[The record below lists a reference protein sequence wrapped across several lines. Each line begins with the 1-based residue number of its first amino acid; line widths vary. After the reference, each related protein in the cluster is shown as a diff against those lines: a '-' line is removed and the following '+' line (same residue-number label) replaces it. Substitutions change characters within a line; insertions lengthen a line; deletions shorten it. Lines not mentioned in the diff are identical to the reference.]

1 MINKSER
8 GVNCKMDI
16 NLIIDNMINSAKI
29 FGIDLNKDDLNE
41 VMQIST
47 LKLFHKGDIIRQ
59 IGDENDTVGFVLSG
73 LIRSYYLD
81 ENGNETTRYFHPENT
96 LFMDEGLVNYPKSIC
111 ACEALEDCVV
121 VIFPTKQVKEIALKH
136 ESLRNFYIIMLE
148 NAVKYKI
155 ERENLFLTCTATERY
170 LQFIKKYPTLCDR
183 VRQSYIATYLG
194 IAPESLSRIRRSL
207 KD

>member
-1 MINKSER
+1 
-8 GVNCKMDI
+8 MDI
-16 NLIIDNMINSAKI
+16 NLIIDTMISTAKI
-29 FGIDLNKDDLNE
+29 YGIDLNKDDLNE
-41 VMQIST
+41 IMQIST
-47 LKLFHKGDIIRQ
+47 LKLFHKGDIIHQ
-59 IGDENDTVGFVLSG
+59 IGDENDNVGFVLNG

-81 ENGNETTRYFHPENT
+81 ENGNETTRYFHPENS

-121 VIFPTKQVKEIALKH
+121 VTFPTKEVKEIALQR
-136 ESLRNFYIIMLE
+136 ESLRNLYIILLE
-148 NAVKYKI
+148 NAVRYKI

-170 LQFIKKYPTLCDR
+170 LQFIKNYPTLCDR

-207 KD
+207 KEQ